1 MSIANLL
8 FPEGNFL
15 NIRANAPNQR
25 SYNIDATR
33 DLVENNPFGLAGEIY
48 APATSFFTSPF
59 YDAIQAAQRMQPG
72 SGIKGFAK
80 AFDAENPISSAFE
93 RAYGAT
99 LPLADRLSNIFSRG
113 QAIAAEPNKINTVSN
128 TPGFQIV
135 TNPDGTI
142 QVVPVGTTNQFP
154 FKSMEELAAANAIS
168 NPFQRTDLIGLFD
181 EGLTG
186 KKDDEEE
193 NLTGLFDEGLTTGM
207 PSFGSTQ
214 KAPTAFGTKRRGG
227 GISDLFR
234 ALIGFAVP
242 GSSFFTGGLD
252 GIRSLNQR
260 LQGSTFGRSRS
271 MQEFLERKRNEKL
284 GNVGPRGIGLSR
296 SELVQKNFA
305 NRVRDLA
312 DAGDDDRGGGAS
324 RTQRDAGPGFSG
336 SGTAAEMGS
345 F

>member
-1 MSIANLL
+1 MAEKSISYGIGLSDQMINQMLQSNDPSIVAQAQDYINQAQAQQEQKPNLL
-8 FPEGNFL
+8 QRIGNFFISPAASAEVVMNPQGNLVDTEGNINFFNTGTEQVFPRQGL
-15 NIRANAPNQR
+15 ESLYPNF
-25 SYNIDATR
+25 S
-33 DLVENNPFGLAGEIY
+33 AG
-48 APATSFFTSPF
+48 
-59 YDAIQAAQRMQPG
+59 
-72 SGIKGFAK
+72 
-80 AFDAENPISSAFE
+80 
-93 RAYGAT
+93 
-99 LPLADRLSNIFSRG
+99 
-113 QAIAAEPNKINTVSN
+113 
-128 TPGFQIV
+128 PGFN
-135 TNPDGTI
+135 TFLRP
-142 QVVPVGTTNQFP
+142 TTNMATGISP
-154 FKSMEELAAANAIS
+154 LLKDDEETGLFAEGLTGEKDDENQ
-168 NPFQRTDLIGLFD
+168 NLIGLFD

-186 KKDDEEE
+186 KKNDEEE

-284 GNVGPRGIGLSR
+284 GNFGPGGIGLSR
-296 SELVQKNFA
+296 SELVQRNFA

-312 DAGDDDRGGGAS
+312 DAGDDDRGGGGGAS
-324 RTQRDAGPGFSG
+324 RTQRDAGPGFDDVSE
-336 SGTAAEMGS
+336 AGS

>member
-99 LPLADRLSNIFSRG
+99 LPLADRLSNIFSKG
-113 QAIAAEPNKINTVSN
+113 QAIAAEPDKINTASN
-128 TPGFQIV
+128 TPGFEIL

-142 QVVPVGTTNQFP
+142 QVVPVSTTNQFP

-234 ALIGFAVP
+234 ALVGFAVP
-242 GSSFFTGGLD
+242 GLGLLTGGLD

-284 GNVGPRGIGLSR
+284 GNFGPGGIGLSR
-296 SELVQKNFA
+296 SELVQRNFA

-312 DAGDDDRGGGAS
+312 DAGDDDRGGGGGAS
-324 RTQRDAGPGFSG
+324 RTQRDAGPGFDDVSE
-336 SGTAAEMGS
+336 AGS

>member
-1 MSIANLL
+1 MAEITAKNLYGQL
-8 FPEGNFL
+8 SPMGQMYYDQQFSKQYNPNRENILLSSQPEFEKMKAVFEAEQQVPEKSL
-15 NIRANAPNQR
+15 L
-25 SYNIDATR
+25 SS
-33 DLVENNPFGLAGEIY
+33 LNPF
-48 APATSFFTSPF
+48 
-59 YDAIQAAQRMQPG
+59 
-72 SGIKGFAK
+72 
-80 AFDAENPISSAFE
+80 SSA
-93 RAYGAT
+93 
-99 LPLADRLSNIFSRG
+99 S
-113 QAIAAEPNKINTVSN
+113 AAEPDKINTVSN
-128 TPGFQIV
+128 TPGFEIV
-135 TNPDGTI
+135 TKPDGTI

-234 ALIGFAVP
+234 ALVGFAVP
-242 GSSFFTGGLD
+242 GAGLLMGGLD

-284 GNVGPRGIGLSR
+284 GNVGPGGIGLSR

-312 DAGDDDRGGGAS
+312 DEGDDDRGGGAS

>member
-1 MSIANLL
+1 MAEITAKNLYGQL
-8 FPEGNFL
+8 SPRGQMYYDQQFSKQYNPNKENILLSSQPEFEKMKAVFEAEQQVPEKSL
-15 NIRANAPNQR
+15 L
-25 SYNIDATR
+25 SS
-33 DLVENNPFGLAGEIY
+33 LNPF
-48 APATSFFTSPF
+48 
-59 YDAIQAAQRMQPG
+59 
-72 SGIKGFAK
+72 
-80 AFDAENPISSAFE
+80 SSA
-93 RAYGAT
+93 
-99 LPLADRLSNIFSRG
+99 S
-113 QAIAAEPNKINTVSN
+113 AAEPDKINTVSN
-128 TPGFQIV
+128 TPGFEIV
-135 TNPDGTI
+135 ANPDGTI
-142 QVVPVGTTNQFP
+142 QVVPVSTTNQFP
-154 FKSMEELAAANAIS
+154 FKSMAELAAENAIS
-168 NPFQRTDLIGLFD
+168 KPFQRTDLIGLFD

-234 ALIGFAVP
+234 ALVGFAVP
-242 GSSFFTGGLD
+242 GAGLLMGGLD

-284 GNVGPRGIGLSR
+284 GNFGPGGIGLSR

-312 DAGDDDRGGGAS
+312 DAGDDDKGGGGGAS
-324 RTQRDAGPGFSG
+324 RTQRDAGPGFDDVSE
-336 SGTAAEMGS
+336 AGS

>member
-1 MSIANLL
+1 MAEVTAKNLYGQLSPMGQMYYDQQFSKQYNPNKENILLSSQPEFEKMKAVFEAEQQVPEKGL
-8 FPEGNFL
+8 FSSL
-15 NIRANAPNQR
+15 
-25 SYNIDATR
+25 
-33 DLVENNPFGLAGEIY
+33 NPFG
-48 APATSFFTSPF
+48 
-59 YDAIQAAQRMQPG
+59 
-72 SGIKGFAK
+72 
-80 AFDAENPISSAFE
+80 SA
-93 RAYGAT
+93 
-99 LPLADRLSNIFSRG
+99 S
-113 QAIAAEPNKINTVSN
+113 AAEPDKINSVSN
-128 TPGFQIV
+128 TPGFEIV

-142 QVVPVGTTNQFP
+142 QVVPVSTTNQFP
-154 FKSMEELAAANAIS
+154 FKSMKELGAENAIS

-234 ALIGFAVP
+234 ALVGFAVP
-242 GSSFFTGGLD
+242 GAGLLMGGLD

-284 GNVGPRGIGLSR
+284 GNFGPGGIGLSR
-296 SELVQKNFA
+296 SELVQRNFA

-312 DAGDDDRGGGAS
+312 DAGDDDKGGGGGAS
-324 RTQRDAGPGFSG
+324 RTQRDAGPGFDDVSE
-336 SGTAAEMGS
+336 AGS

>member
-1 MSIANLL
+1 MAEVTAKNLYGQLSPMGQMYYDQQFSKQYNPDRENILLSSQPEFEKMKAVFEAEQQVPEKGL
-8 FPEGNFL
+8 FSSL
-15 NIRANAPNQR
+15 
-25 SYNIDATR
+25 
-33 DLVENNPFGLAGEIY
+33 NPFG
-48 APATSFFTSPF
+48 
-59 YDAIQAAQRMQPG
+59 
-72 SGIKGFAK
+72 
-80 AFDAENPISSAFE
+80 SA
-93 RAYGAT
+93 
-99 LPLADRLSNIFSRG
+99 S
-113 QAIAAEPNKINTVSN
+113 AAEPDKINTASN
-128 TPGFQIV
+128 TPGFEIL

-142 QVVPVGTTNQFP
+142 QVVPVSTTNQFP
-154 FKSMEELAAANAIS
+154 FKSMKELGAENAIS

-234 ALIGFAVP
+234 ALVGFAVP
-242 GSSFFTGGLD
+242 GAGLLMGGLD

-284 GNVGPRGIGLSR
+284 GNVGPGGIGLSR

-324 RTQRDAGPGFSG
+324 RTQRDAGPGFDDVSE
-336 SGTAAEMGS
+336 AGS

>member
-1 MSIANLL
+1 MAEVTAKNLYGQL
-8 FPEGNFL
+8 SPMGQMYYDQQFSKQYNPDRENILLSSQPEFEKMKAVFEAEQQVPEKSL
-15 NIRANAPNQR
+15 L
-25 SYNIDATR
+25 SS
-33 DLVENNPFGLAGEIY
+33 LNPF
-48 APATSFFTSPF
+48 
-59 YDAIQAAQRMQPG
+59 
-72 SGIKGFAK
+72 
-80 AFDAENPISSAFE
+80 SSA
-93 RAYGAT
+93 
-99 LPLADRLSNIFSRG
+99 S
-113 QAIAAEPNKINTVSN
+113 AAEPDKINTVSN
-128 TPGFQIV
+128 TPGFEIV
-135 TNPDGTI
+135 TKPDGTI

-234 ALIGFAVP
+234 ALVGFAVP
-242 GSSFFTGGLD
+242 GAGLLMGGLD

-284 GNVGPRGIGLSR
+284 GNVGPGGIGLSR

>member
-1 MSIANLL
+1 MAEVTAKNLYGQLSPMGQMYYDQQFSKQYNPDRENILLSSQPEFEKMKAVFEAEQQVPEKGL
-8 FPEGNFL
+8 FSSL
-15 NIRANAPNQR
+15 
-25 SYNIDATR
+25 
-33 DLVENNPFGLAGEIY
+33 NPF
-48 APATSFFTSPF
+48 
-59 YDAIQAAQRMQPG
+59 
-72 SGIKGFAK
+72 
-80 AFDAENPISSAFE
+80 SSA
-93 RAYGAT
+93 
-99 LPLADRLSNIFSRG
+99 S
-113 QAIAAEPNKINTVSN
+113 AAEPDKINTVSN
-128 TPGFQIV
+128 TPGFEIV
-135 TNPDGTI
+135 ANPDGTI
-142 QVVPVGTTNQFP
+142 QVVPVSTTNQFP
-154 FKSMEELAAANAIS
+154 YKSMAELAAANAIS

-234 ALIGFAVP
+234 ALVGFAVP
-242 GSSFFTGGLD
+242 GAGLLMGGLD

-284 GNVGPRGIGLSR
+284 GNVGPGGIGLSR